1 MARRELFE
9 ISRSRTL
16 RSRRASAASS
26 AADLLAVGLNVE
38 SAAAG
43 GERISCGGVSVVCCG
58 CLLTRGMVGDFNS
71 CKSGDGVDSM
81 WVAERLLDCCEPL
94 ESIDDRLGDFL
105 CGVK

>member
-1 MARRELFE
+1 MASRELFE

-26 AADLLAVGLNVE
+26 AADLLAVGLNVD
-38 SAAAG
+38 SAAG
-43 GERISCGGVSVVCCG
+43 GERISCGGVSVICCG
-58 CLLTRGMVGDFNS
+58 CLLTCGIIGDFKS

-81 WVAERLLDCCEPL
+81 CVAERLLDCCEPL
-94 ESIDDRLGDFL
+94 ESMDDRLGDFL